1 MSLLKVMYLMQR
13 GLSVTRAVDYA
24 VVEEE
29 GIPAEDWATVRDVTP
44 KAVRNSLREVE
55 EVVGDE
61 QDDEADE
68 EPVPEQAG
76 QQEIPR

>member
-13 GLSVTRAVDYA
+13 GLSVTRAVDYC

-44 KAVRNSLREVE
+44 KAVRNSLRQVE
-55 EVVGDE
+55 DVIGDE
-61 QDDEADE
+61 QDDEEEVDE
-68 EPVPEQAG
+68 LAG
-76 QQEIPR
+76 QEEIPR